1 MRTHHISI
9 FFFFNDTATTE
20 IYTLSLH
27 DALPILLSQEVRFA
41 NGNANLV
48 GTIHL
53 PANGDHLPAV
63 VSLHGASNPTRLDAL
78 YRHLREG
85 LPAIGIAVLI
95 YDRRGSGVS
104 SGSRADYE
112 TLADDAIAGKNALA
126 KLPR

>member
-48 GTIHL
+48 GTIYL

-63 VSLHGASNPTRLDAL
+63 VSLHGASNPTRLDARSEEHTSEL
-78 YRHLREG
+78 QSPDHLVCRLLLEKKKKQKTYVYKKHKYR
-85 LPAIGIAVLI
+85 
-95 YDRRGSGVS
+95 D
-104 SGSRADYE
+104 
-112 TLADDAIAGKNALA
+112 
-126 KLPR
+126 